1 MLLVLNNEIVQCK
14 KNNINTLRAFLFI
27 YGHPRKLALTLDPV
41 YKDIGQRVLCA
52 VVLNADET
60 D

>member
-27 YGHPRKLALTLDPV
+27 YVHPRKLALTSDS
-41 YKDIGQRVLCA
+41 VLA
-52 VVLNADET
+52 DVLLERRCWSID
-60 D
+60 